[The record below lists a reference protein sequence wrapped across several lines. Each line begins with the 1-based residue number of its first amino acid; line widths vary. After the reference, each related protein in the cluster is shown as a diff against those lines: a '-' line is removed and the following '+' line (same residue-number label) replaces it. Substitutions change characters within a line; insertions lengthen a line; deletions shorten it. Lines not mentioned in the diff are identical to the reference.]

1 MLAQAK
7 KQLSDCFT
15 DIYRGFELTILLL
28 KMMLVEN
35 NMLFLASYGL
45 LYLITLLTL
54 TFGALRMII

>member
-54 TFGALRMII
+54 KFGALRKII